1 MKKNILFVLLLL
13 STFSLLMGCSHA
25 KPAND
30 PDAKQETGTP
40 VTLTSVSNG
49 PLTESVELNAV
60 SAFLLKSYVKS
71 SANGYIIASFIQP
84 GQYVSRGTKLFI
96 LRTKEAQNLGNAIS
110 RADSSF
116 HFSGQIVIRA
126 SGSGYI
132 TTLNYRAGD
141 YVTDS
146 EQLAVISNQKS
157 FAFMLELPYE
167 LRTLLAANKNLTV
180 KLPDGTVLS
189 GRVSGTMPTVDLS
202 SQTLPV
208 IIKVSSGR
216 SIPENLIGKISLIKK
231 IKRQAVSLPREAI
244 LTNDTQSEFWVMK
257 MINPTTAIK
266 VPVQTGM
273 ITHDRVEILSPQFSS
288 TDRIILTGNYG
299 LPNSAKVVITSGAF

>member
-1 MKKNILFVLLLL
+1 ML
-13 STFSLLMGCSHA
+13 TGCGHA
-25 KPAND
+25 KPSS
-30 PDAKQETGTP
+30 DADTKQGTGTP

-71 SANGYIIASFIQP
+71 SANGYIISSFVQP
-84 GQYVSRGTKLFI
+84 GQYVSRGARLFV

-110 RADSSF
+110 KADSSF

-132 TTLNYRAGD
+132 TALNYRTGD
-141 YVTDS
+141 YVADS

-157 FAFMLELPYE
+157 FVFLLELPYE
-167 LRTLLAANKNLTV
+167 LRPLLAANKNLNV
-180 KLPDGTVLS
+180 KLPDGTVLNGRIS
-189 GRVSGTMPTVDLS
+189 GSMPTVDLS

-216 SIPENLIGKISLIKK
+216 TIPENLIGKISLIKK

-244 LTNDTQSEFWVMK
+244 LTDDTQSEFWVMK
-257 MINPTTAIK
+257 MINSTTAVK
-266 VPVQTGM
+266 VPVQPGM

-288 TDRIILTGNYG
+288 ADRIILTGNYG
-299 LPNSAKVVITSGAF
+299 LPNPAKVVITSGAF